1 MMNLIHFGTPPE
13 FKIQQP
19 EESQMNSNAETQSTR
34 RNSKEQI
41 IFLCETLRPLRLCVE
56 CGLETW
62 NLKLETHPMTQDEVF
77 RIFRDTDAL
86 LEGHFILR
94 SGLHSRQYFQ
104 CAIALQQMPVVEK
117 IGQALADK
125 ARPLG
130 AVTVIAPA
138 LGGLVIG
145 QEVARQLGVR
155 FIFAE
160 KEEGRLVLRRG
171 FKIAPG
177 EKMLVVEDVVT
188 KGGRVQETID
198 IVRAHSGNVVGV
210 ATIVDRSNGTVNFG
224 VPFASLIAL
233 QVELFKP
240 DQLPPDLAALPAV
253 KPGSK

>member
-1 MMNLIHFGTPPE
+1 
-13 FKIQQP
+13 
-19 EESQMNSNAETQSTR
+19 
-34 RNSKEQI
+34 
-41 IFLCETLRPLRLCVE
+41 
-56 CGLETW
+56 
-62 NLKLETHPMTQDEVF
+62 MTQDEVLK
-77 RIFRDTDAL
+77 IFRDSGAL

-104 CAIALQQMPVVEK
+104 CALALQQMPVVEK
-117 IGQALADK
+117 IGGALANK
-125 ARPLG
+125 TRPLG

-155 FIFAE
+155 FIFSE

-177 EKMLVVEDVVT
+177 EKILVVEDVVT
-188 KGGRVQETID
+188 KGGRVQETIE
-198 IVRAHSGNVVGV
+198 IVRAHGGNVVGV
-210 ATIVDRSNGTVNFG
+210 ATIVDRSNGAVNFG

-240 DQLPPDLAALPAV
+240 EKLPPELAKIPAV